1 MPGIDAIITDHLEIR
16 FRDVLDKSLHE
27 RQCGN
32 GFVNKFVVFMS
43 VVVESDGSTI
53 VAVNAGRGNNRAA
66 EVSADVFCDNGRL
79 TEIRFGIDVETIFL
93 ITVNRGFDFFKR
105 VTEPGMQF
113 IEECSLKGLPQKL
126 IVKVFKRTPPPGIA
140 NAAFGN
146 ETVDVRIPFEVT
158 AKGMQN
164 TDKAGSKT
172 LRFVGIMEHSK
183 DNAADRREKAVK
195 ESPISKEKGTQLLSD
210 GKDAVPVWNINEFE

>member
-43 VVVESDGSTI
+43 VVVESEGRPI

-66 EVSADVFCDNGRL
+66 EVSADVFCDNGRI
-79 TEIRFGIDVETIFL
+79 TEIRFGINVETIYL
-93 ITVNRGFDFFKR
+93 ITVNRGFDFFER
-105 VTEPGMQF
+105 VTDPGKQF
-113 IEECSLKGLPQKL
+113 IEECSLKGLAEKL
-126 IVKVFKRTPPPGIA
+126 KVKVLERTPPTGIA

-146 ETVDVRIPFEVT
+146 ETVDVRIPFEVPP
-158 AKGMQN
+158 KGMQN
-164 TDKAGSKT
+164 TDKAGRKT

-183 DNAADRREKAVK
+183 DNAAYRREKAVK
-195 ESPISKEKGTQLLSD
+195 QSPISKEKGTQLLSD
-210 GKDAVPVWNINEFE
+210 GKDAVPVWNVNKFE